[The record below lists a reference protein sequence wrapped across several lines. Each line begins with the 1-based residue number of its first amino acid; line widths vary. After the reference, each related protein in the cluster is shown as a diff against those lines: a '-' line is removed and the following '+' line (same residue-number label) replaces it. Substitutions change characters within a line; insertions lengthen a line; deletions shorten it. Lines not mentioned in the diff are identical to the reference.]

1 MKAKLVSVAT
11 RKKDMMTY
19 VLGLDDIDVH
29 EHDFEGKPA
38 DVDELSSVGIVS
50 QNTKTYKDLRE
61 HSISSQG

>member
-38 DVDELSSVGIVS
+38 DVDELCRMINQGT
-50 QNTKTYKDLRE
+50 NPCEDRHE